1 MQQATL
7 TSKGQ
12 ITIPKLVRDSL
23 ALHTGDKIEFIL
35 TKNNEIML
43 KPVTKKVDDVFGR
56 LFRADRPAVD
66 VEEMDALIKQ
76 KIRADFT

>member
-23 ALHTGDKIEFIL
+23 ALHAGDKIEFIL
-35 TKNNEIML
+35 THNNEIIL
-43 KPVTKKVDDVFGR
+43 KPVTKKVDEVFGH
-56 LFRADRPAVD
+56 LFRADRPTVD
-66 VEEMDALIKQ
+66 ISEMDALIKQ
-76 KIRADFT
+76 KIRADFK

>member
-12 ITIPKLVRDSL
+12 ITIPKFVRDSL
-23 ALHTGDKIEFIL
+23 ALHAGDKIEFIV
-35 TKNNEIML
+35 TQNNEIML
-43 KPVTKKVDDVFGR
+43 KPVTKKVDEVFGR
-56 LFRADRPAVD
+56 LFKADRPTVD
-66 VEEMDALIKQ
+66 ISEMDALIKQ

>member
-1 MQQATL
+1 MHQAAL

-23 ALHTGDKIEFIL
+23 ALHAGDKIEFVL
-35 TKNNEIML
+35 TNNNEVLL
-43 KPVTKKVDDVFGR
+43 KPVTKKVDELFAC

-66 VEEMDALIKQ
+66 IAEMDVLLKQ
-76 KIRADFT
+76 EIRADFT